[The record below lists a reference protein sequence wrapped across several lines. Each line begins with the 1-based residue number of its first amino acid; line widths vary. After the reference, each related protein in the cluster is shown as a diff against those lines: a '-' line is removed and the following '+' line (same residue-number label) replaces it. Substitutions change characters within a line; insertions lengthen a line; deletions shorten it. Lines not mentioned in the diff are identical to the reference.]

1 MSVPLPPPF
10 KTAAGKVHWKDGLT
24 DGGQASRR
32 MDRVDVAGCSCRR
45 DRTFSLRTSTPRLVL
60 GLGPRTVVIIYFPR
74 WWFSGKGAAG
84 RGQMSCYREGS
95 DCAADDKQCTAELL
109 LLAPTMTPALH
120 HLSLIQSD
128 RGLLY
133 NSIRGSVVWSALYC
147 DRHGRLT
154 DRCSPSSSVC
164 VIDDAHHCV
173 WTKQSYPFHRAS
185 VPVDCESIFYQ
196 AIYAGYHCIDKMPF
210 LMSLFKRTWVSCLL
224 LVFLVHLSRKTTFK
238 DNWHTFSHSRCLSC
252 HPATSVEVLNGT
264 QKTNF
269 NQGELLYLPVFWIRH
284 RCLHLKRSFLRNVAS
299 SKLNLP
305 INH

>member
-1 MSVPLPPPF
+1 LLNQLTYAVLTKSAQCIYNLYITVTSRWGLWGTGHPSEGPWESGHGKYGQTCSHMSVPLPPPLQNRR
-10 KTAAGKVHWKDGLT
+10 WKGALERRTDRRRTGVAT
-24 DGGQASRR
+24 DGPGR
-32 MDRVDVAGCSCRR
+32 CSGMQ
-45 DRTFSLRTSTPRLVL
+45 LSTCPDIFPPDIYPRLVL

-84 RGQMSCYREGS
+84 RGQMSCHREGS

-128 RGLLY
+128 CGLLY
-133 NSIRGSVVWSALYC
+133 NSIRGSVVWSTLYC

-210 LMSLFKRTWVSCLL
+210 
-224 LVFLVHLSRKTTFK
+224 
-238 DNWHTFSHSRCLSC
+238 
-252 HPATSVEVLNGT
+252 
-264 QKTNF
+264 
-269 NQGELLYLPVFWIRH
+269 
-284 RCLHLKRSFLRNVAS
+284 
-299 SKLNLP
+299 
-305 INH
+305 